1 MNDTENT
8 ESSNLEE
15 VATDNPTTE
24 SAPPVE
30 IVEPSALEKAET
42 ELIATKDKLLRM
54 AADFD
59 NFRKRSRREAEDAL
73 KKGRENLLKD
83 LLPVFDNIER
93 AAAHADSS
101 TGENPDAEWKGLVDG
116 IELVTR
122 QFRDTLGRSGIE
134 RVDAVGKAFDPGV
147 HEAIQ
152 HLETNEFEPGH
163 VAAEVQAGYR
173 EGERLVRP
181 ALVVVAK
188 ALPEPPAD
196 EPAEQDEEAS
206 ASS

>member
-8 ESSNLEE
+8 EASNLDE
-15 VATDNPTTE
+15 VATETSSSD

-30 IVEPSALEKAET
+30 VVEPSALENAET
-42 ELIATKDKLLRM
+42 ELAATKDKLLRM

-59 NFRKRSRREAEDAL
+59 NFRKRSRRETDEAL

-93 AAAHADSS
+93 AAAHAESS

-134 RVDAVGKAFDPGV
+134 RVNAIGQAFDPGL

-152 HLETNEFEPGH
+152 HLETNEYEPGH

-188 ALPEPPAD
+188 ALP
-196 EPAEQDEEAS
+196 PAEVQETSSDESEH
-206 ASS
+206 